1 MLDFDI
7 SITSYCN
14 AACPSC
20 KSYPDFGNPYV
31 DPNQKLHE
39 NLNQTHMNF
48 DVFKKIIEEN
58 LKDFKDKNVSYE
70 GELGDPMVH
79 PKIENFIDF
88 GCDTFNTLRIVT
100 NGGNR
105 RPTFYEKLAKTYDN
119 LEMTFSID
127 GLDKDTNEIY
137 RRRVNTQNALNNM
150 ISFSKFKPRKT
161 YWQFLVFNH
170 NFFEIPEVIE
180 LSKKYEIY
188 VDIKINKRPKFKI
201 NKKRLLIA
209 QQLYQENKTEY
220 SKFMFGW

>member
-1 MLDFDI
+1 
-7 SITSYCN
+7 
-14 AACPSC
+14 
-20 KSYPDFGNPYV
+20 
-31 DPNQKLHE
+31 
-39 NLNQTHMNF
+39 
-48 DVFKKIIEEN
+48 
-58 LKDFKDKNVSYE
+58 
-70 GELGDPMVH
+70 
-79 PKIENFIDF
+79 
-88 GCDTFNTLRIVT
+88 
-100 NGGNR
+100 
-105 RPTFYEKLAKTYDN
+105 
-119 LEMTFSID
+119 
-127 GLDKDTNEIY
+127 
-137 RRRVNTQNALNNM
+137 M

>member
-1 MLDFDI
+1 
-7 SITSYCN
+7 
-14 AACPSC
+14 
-20 KSYPDFGNPYV
+20 
-31 DPNQKLHE
+31 
-39 NLNQTHMNF
+39 MNF

-188 VDIKINKRPKFKI
+188 EILKILNVISYMFYFISNLILIIQNFRKTKLLNVKVRLIKKI
-201 NKKRLLIA
+201 M
-209 QQLYQENKTEY
+209 Q
-220 SKFMFGW
+220 SK